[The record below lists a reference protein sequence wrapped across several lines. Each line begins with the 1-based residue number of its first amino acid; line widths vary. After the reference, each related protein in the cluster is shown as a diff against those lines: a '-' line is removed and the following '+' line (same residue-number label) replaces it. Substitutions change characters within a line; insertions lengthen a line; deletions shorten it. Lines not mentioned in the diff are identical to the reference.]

1 MSMWPYGST
10 NPMAG
15 KFQAAKALA
24 ANVHQTGER
33 GSYTE
38 AMFQEDFPQFTRK
51 VTREEGEE
59 LEVQNL
65 LPDGI
70 LNMFLDQV
78 NDSVLPSRWGSMWRY
93 AAGLYLAHFAA
104 MYKHISRDLPV
115 HPRQLPKRSLQVL
128 SSQPQWVIQRSAMII
143 RR

>member
-10 NPMAG
+10 NPMTG

-24 ANVHQTGER
+24 ANVSQTGER

-51 VTREEGEE
+51 VTTEEGEE

-104 MYKHISRDLPV
+104 MYLKTY
-115 HPRQLPKRSLQVL
+115 
-128 SSQPQWVIQRSAMII
+128 SQ
-143 RR
+143 

>member
-24 ANVHQTGER
+24 ANVPQTGER

-38 AMFQEDFPQFTRK
+38 AMFQEDFPQFTRN
-51 VTREEGEE
+51 VITEEGEE
-59 LEVQNL
+59 PEVQNL
-65 LPDGI
+65 LPAGI

-78 NDSVLPSRWGSMWRY
+78 NDSVL
-93 AAGLYLAHFAA
+93 
-104 MYKHISRDLPV
+104 LPDGEV
-115 HPRQLPKRSLQVL
+115 CGDMPPGFIWPILQLC
-128 SSQPQWVIQRSAMII
+128 I
-143 RR
+143 

>member
-24 ANVHQTGER
+24 ANVPQTGER

-51 VTREEGEE
+51 VITEEGEE

-78 NDSVLPSRWGSMWRY
+78 NDSVLPSRWGSMWR
-93 AAGLYLAHFAA
+93 
-104 MYKHISRDLPV
+104 
-115 HPRQLPKRSLQVL
+115 
-128 SSQPQWVIQRSAMII
+128 
-143 RR
+143 

>member
-10 NPMAG
+10 NPMTG

-24 ANVHQTGER
+24 ANVPQTGER

-51 VTREEGEE
+51 VTTEEGEE

-65 LPDGI
+65 LPAGI
-70 LNMFLDQV
+70 LNMFLDQANCLFFVLV
-78 NDSVLPSRWGSMWRY
+78 NDGIHNPLMLFHQSVM
-93 AAGLYLAHFAA
+93 GLC
-104 MYKHISRDLPV
+104 I
-115 HPRQLPKRSLQVL
+115 LQIFQTVTIHL
-128 SSQPQWVIQRSAMII
+128 FPEIIQNLDQSGILR
-143 RR
+143 

>member
-1 MSMWPYGST
+1 
-10 NPMAG
+10 MAVQTQWTG

-24 ANVHQTGER
+24 ANVSQTGEQ

-51 VTREEGEE
+51 VMITEEGEE
-59 LEVQNL
+59 PEVQNL
-65 LPDGI
+65 LPAGI

-104 MYKHISRDLPV
+104 MYLKTYSQDLPV
-115 HPRQLPKRSLQVL
+115 HPRQLPKRSLQAL
-128 SSQPQWVIQRSAMII
+128 SSRLQWVIQRSAMII